1 MFQHFENVVQVIYIH
16 RYFSLVYSYEK
27 VPSIFT
33 TARRDPL
40 ENKYSKDIFNNYL
53 FNIGYLLTNLM

>member
-1 MFQHFENVVQVIYIH
+1 MIQHFENVVQVIYIH

-40 ENKYSKDIFNNYL
+40 ENKHISKQKESY
-53 FNIGYLLTNLM
+53 